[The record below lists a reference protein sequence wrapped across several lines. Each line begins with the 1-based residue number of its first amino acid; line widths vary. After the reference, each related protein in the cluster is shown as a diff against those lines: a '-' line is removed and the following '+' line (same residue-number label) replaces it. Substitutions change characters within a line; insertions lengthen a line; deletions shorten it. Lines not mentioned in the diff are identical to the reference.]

1 MLINTKQYYLT
12 VSSERVAQITPNRTD
27 PANCSTE
34 LLNQKPLE
42 ACIHICTCVPV
53 FFLLFVV
60 AFVYV
65 LFQNIYIT
73 PICLN
78 RFSSVYVFVVLVETF
93 TKKF

>member
-42 ACIHICTCVPV
+42 ACIHI
-53 FFLLFVV
+53 F
-60 AFVYV
+60 
-65 LFQNIYIT
+65 
-73 PICLN
+73 
-78 RFSSVYVFVVLVETF
+78 LVETF